1 MTLTFIGQQITIY
14 GGFFI
19 LVAGILG
26 ELFTI
31 IVFLS
36 LKTFR
41 QNTSAFY
48 LSIMS
53 FVNIGQLVFG
63 LFSRIMIYG
72 FTIDWNSMSVAFC
85 KVRLTIF
92 LLCSLISYV
101 CLCLAIIDQ
110 YLVTCNRIRW
120 QQWSNIKTAYYLI
133 IIFAFICCLFLVPYP
148 IFLQHVTSPTTG
160 MVTCTVTDQNMSIYR
175 NYFITLFLTGY
186 IPDFITVVF
195 GILAYRNIQQIA
207 YRIVP
212 IVRREL
218 DIQLTTM
225 VFIQVLLNFLTNVPC
240 VTMFAILYA
249 TTNINNAAILEILQF
264 ISTITILIFYT
275 YFGSS
280 FYIYMCVS
288 ERFRRQFVYV
298 MTKIYFRRWR
308 QQLAANNQVVPT

>member
-19 LVAGILG
+19 LVAGVLG

-72 FTIDWNSMSVAFC
+72 FAIDWTAMSIAYC
-85 KVRLTIF
+85 KARLTVF
-92 LLCSLISYV
+92 LLCSLISYT

-120 QQWSNIKTAYYLI
+120 QQWSNIKTAYCLV
-133 IIFAFICCLFLVPYP
+133 IIFAFIWCIFIVPYP
-148 IFLQHVTSPTTG
+148 IFFQQVTSLTTG
-160 MVTCTVTDQNMSIYR
+160 KITCTVTNQNMSIYR
-175 NYFITLFLTGY
+175 MYFVGPFLGGY
-186 IPDFITVVF
+186 LPDFITVVF
-195 GILAYRNIQQIA
+195 GILAYRNIRQIA
-207 YRIVP
+207 YRTVP

-218 DIQLTTM
+218 DTQLTTM
-225 VFIQVLLNFLTNVPC
+225 IFIQVLINFLTNIPC
-240 VTMFAILYA
+240 VTVGVILNA
-249 TTNINNAAILEILQF
+249 TTYITNAAVLEILQF
-264 ISTITILIFYT
+264 INTITLLIFYT

-298 MTKIYFRRWR
+298 MMKIYFKRWQ
-308 QQLAANNQVVPT
+308 QQLAVNNQVVPT